1 MKKLPYS
8 YSFKFTVYLF
18 IVILGLSKTFAEPVN
33 IPDPGLRRALE
44 EAFGKSSG
52 DIITE
57 EEMGADSFKI
67 FSASGR
73 NISNLSGLEYAT
85 SLQYVY
91 LESNS
96 ISDISSLSDLT
107 GLEHLHLEHNQIS
120 DLSAL
125 SNITNLQSLNISYN
139 NLTGLG
145 GLPDLSAT
153 YALFF
158 QHNQITSIQSLVD
171 HTEYTGIGKTH
182 TKVVDLNGNPLDED
196 SVNVHIPNLLFD
208 RFIDVQFTSIFLKKV
223 SGNNQTTTTNT
234 QLDPFVVEVSNHKDQ
249 KVPDIEVRFILTSGS
264 GNFADGS
271 NDGKYEILNTKTDG
285 DGRASGTLTTGL
297 TTGKYRIA
305 VEVREFR
312 SNSLF
317 VTGVKPFT
325 VTVKGINISTI
336 LDKIPQSQ
344 PEYTVQQQQETPS
357 QEQQQEQEEQPSQ
370 EQQQEQEEQPSQEQE
385 EQEEQ
390 QQEQEETQETS
401 SNQNTQELP
410 PQQQE
415 TQSSQQ
421 QQETPPQQKPE
432 TEEEKQQPTKEQE
445 QVTQTQEPEQQQ
457 QQEQELQTDPQPE
470 SISQQP
476 EPRVEPDYTKI
487 PFDYRKEGVGKVVF
501 SELMLAHLGKYPQ
514 WIELYNTTDKDID
527 INGWKIV
534 GRFLDDLE
542 TVHIIEAQVISKSF
556 TIESKETCLIVNYS
570 IPNSRD
576 RISKGLA
583 DKTYDLKTASENLLN
598 YKGIVLELQDAEDN
612 PIDRVGNLN
621 VSDEIIWEI
630 PILVRNRRV
639 SLIRRLKSIRSQV
652 YNFTL
657 GVKEFGWFPASNV
670 DGLFDKRNQY
680 YYGRYTDIGSPGFRT
695 EDGETLPVTLSS
707 FSPKLQKNGDII
719 INWVTESEIEN
730 AGFNILRSQTKQGP
744 FVKVNAKLIQGAGT
758 TGERSFYKWI
768 DTTAKSNVVYYYQ
781 IEDVSF
787 AGKRQT
793 LTTARLKGLLS
804 AKNRF
809 TTLLGQMKGRD

>member
-33 IPDPGLRRALE
+33 IPDHGLRRALE

-57 EEMGADSFKI
+57 EEMGNDSFKI

-234 QLDPFVVEVSNHKDQ
+234 QFDPFVVEVSNHKDQ

-317 VTGVKPFT
+317 VTGMKPFT
-325 VTVKGINISTI
+325 ATVKEVNISTI
-336 LDKIPQSQ
+336 LDKISQ
-344 PEYTVQQQQETPS
+344 PQPVDTIQHQQQETPS
-357 QEQQQEQEEQPSQ
+357 QEQEEQPSQ
-370 EQQQEQEEQPSQEQE
+370 EQQEQPSQEQQEQPSQQQQEQGEQPSQEQQEQRELSPQQQE
-385 EQEEQ
+385 EQPSNQQGEQPSHQ
-390 QQEQEETQETS
+390 QQEQEE
-401 SNQNTQELP
+401 
-410 PQQQE
+410 
-415 TQSSQQ
+415 
-421 QQETPPQQKPE
+421 
-432 TEEEKQQPTKEQE
+432 
-445 QVTQTQEPEQQQ
+445 
-457 QQEQELQTDPQPE
+457 
-470 SISQQP
+470 
-476 EPRVEPDYTKI
+476 
-487 PFDYRKEGVGKVVF
+487 
-501 SELMLAHLGKYPQ
+501 A
-514 WIELYNTTDKDID
+514 
-527 INGWKIV
+527 
-534 GRFLDDLE
+534 
-542 TVHIIEAQVISKSF
+542 
-556 TIESKETCLIVNYS
+556 
-570 IPNSRD
+570 
-576 RISKGLA
+576 
-583 DKTYDLKTASENLLN
+583 
-598 YKGIVLELQDAEDN
+598 
-612 PIDRVGNLN
+612 
-621 VSDEIIWEI
+621 
-630 PILVRNRRV
+630 
-639 SLIRRLKSIRSQV
+639 
-652 YNFTL
+652 
-657 GVKEFGWFPASNV
+657 
-670 DGLFDKRNQY
+670 
-680 YYGRYTDIGSPGFRT
+680 
-695 EDGETLPVTLSS
+695 
-707 FSPKLQKNGDII
+707 
-719 INWVTESEIEN
+719 
-730 AGFNILRSQTKQGP
+730 
-744 FVKVNAKLIQGAGT
+744 
-758 TGERSFYKWI
+758 
-768 DTTAKSNVVYYYQ
+768 
-781 IEDVSF
+781 
-787 AGKRQT
+787 
-793 LTTARLKGLLS
+793 
-804 AKNRF
+804 
-809 TTLLGQMKGRD
+809 